1 VRGSFGGSMVEGAE
15 MALGYFITFST
26 YGTWLHG
33 TDKGLGSVDREHNQP
48 GSPFVEPNAERMED
62 EWEAMTQPAWVMDAP
77 RRKVVR
83 DAIVEMCR
91 EKGWDLLA
99 LHVRTN
105 HVHVVVSADREPGR
119 LMSDLKARAS
129 RELNRAGLDPPDRK
143 RWTRHGSTLHLF
155 TVEKVQEKARY
166 TIDEQGA
173 MMEWY
178 EKDRNERD

>member
-1 VRGSFGGSMVEGAE
+1 
-15 MALGYFITFST
+15 MALAYFITFST

-33 TDKGLGSVDREHNQP
+33 TDKGLGSVDREHNRP
-48 GSPFVEPNAERMED
+48 GSPFVEPDAERMKD
-62 EWEAMTQPAWVMDAP
+62 ERESMTQPAYVMDGP

-83 DAIVEMCR
+83 DAVVEICR
-91 EKGWDLLA
+91 EKDWDLLA

-105 HVHVVVSADREPGR
+105 HVHVVVSAEREPGR

-129 RELNRAGLDPPDRK
+129 RELNRVEGPLTSCAAPRK

-155 TVEKVQEKARY
+155 TVEKVQEKIRY

-173 MMEWY
+173 MLDWY
-178 EKDRNERD
+178 EKETRTK